1 MNATTPAS
9 PPTSLLEALSLIRDD
24 LAAVDAEIARRMDS
38 PVRLIA
44 EVAQHTLAAGGK
56 RLRPALALLSARTVG
71 TVNERVITFAAVTEL
86 THTATLIH
94 DDIIDHAEFRRGRP
108 AAPTLWGS
116 HVAVLVGDY
125 FFSQVFQAMSEDG
138 LTRLM
143 PSFAQATAALC
154 QGEIEEIEL
163 RGNWRATEPDYLL
176 VIQHKTAELMRAA
189 AALGALAG
197 GGTEAQATAL
207 GTYGLN
213 IGMAFQLVDDI
224 LDVTGSQQQLGK
236 PAGHDLLE
244 GAVTLPVI
252 RTLSVATPAE
262 RERVLRLLANSSANG
277 NGAYSNGDPGD
288 SLEAVGEVL
297 TLMHKYDGIVY
308 AREVAAQY
316 VAAARAA
323 LVELPVNR
331 ASAILESVCDF
342 VLARQA

>member
-1 MNATTPAS
+1 MPTRLTPTTNG
-9 PPTSLLEALSLIRDD
+9 TSLLDALAFIRDD
-24 LAAVDAEIARRMDS
+24 LAAVDDEIFRRMDS

-56 RLRPALALLSARTVG
+56 RLRPALAILAARAVG
-71 TVNERVITFAAVTEL
+71 AVTPRVITFAAVTEL

-108 AAPTLWGS
+108 AAPALWGS
-116 HVAVLVGDY
+116 HISVLVGDY

-138 LTRLM
+138 LTRFM
-143 PSFAQATAALC
+143 PAFSRATATLC

-163 RGNWRATEPDYLL
+163 RSKWDATETEYLQ

-189 AALGALAG
+189 AELGALAG
-197 GGTEAQATAL
+197 GGSAEQGAAL
-207 GTYGLN
+207 GVYGLN
-213 IGMAFQLVDDI
+213 IGMAFQLVDDV
-224 LDVTGSQQQLGK
+224 LDVTASQQQLGK

-252 RTLSVATPAE
+252 RTLAVSPSAD
-262 RERVLRLLANSSANG
+262 RERVMHRLTASSANG
-277 NGAYSNGDPGD
+277 AQH
-288 SLEAVGEVL
+288 EAVAEMLSLV
-297 TLMHKYDGIVY
+297 HRHDG
-308 AREVAAQY
+308 VAYTRGVAEQY

-323 LVELPVNR
+323 LTGLPRNEPT
-331 ASAILESVCDF
+331 AILASVCDF